1 MALPGDLNLDG
12 GVSVLGDAFIL
23 VGNLVTFASDPIVVE
38 TTWRMGDVNGDNA
51 VDVLGDAFALVGNL
65 GQSV

>member
-12 GVSVLGDAFIL
+12 WASVLGDAFIL
-23 VGNLVTFASDPIVVE
+23 VGNLGTFASDPMVVE